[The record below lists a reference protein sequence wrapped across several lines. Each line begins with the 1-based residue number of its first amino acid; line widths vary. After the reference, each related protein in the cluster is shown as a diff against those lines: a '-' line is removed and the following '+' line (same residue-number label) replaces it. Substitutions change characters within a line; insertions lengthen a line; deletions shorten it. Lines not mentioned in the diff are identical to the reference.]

1 MQKKYIVTL
10 TADERTTL
18 LDLIKKGTLSARK
31 LTRAHILL
39 RADEGAAD
47 EAIAA
52 ALHIHRTTV
61 ERTRQR
67 FVEGNLEGALSE
79 RPRPGGKRKL
89 DAKQEARLIA
99 TACSAAPE
107 GQKRWTLQLLA
118 DELVA
123 LDVVDTI
130 SDETVRRTLKKT
142 CSSPG
147 KSTNG
152 SSQP

>member
-1 MQKKYIVTL
+1 MQKKYLVTL
-10 TADERTTL
+10 TADERTQL
-18 LDLIKKGTLSARK
+18 LEMIKKGTLAARK

-39 RADEGAAD
+39 RADEGATD
-47 EAIAA
+47 EAIGA

-99 TACSAAPE
+99 TACSAPPA

-142 CSSPG
+142 CASPG
-147 KSTNG
+147 TWTNG
-152 SSQP
+152 